1 MDESVTDEDFVAS
14 KTGLE
19 PNSDIISESSEI
31 FPDDSSENNP
41 DYVSENGNQSSNFP
55 EQLDDEDQSGMLED
69 LESDSSEDMKNFF
82 TATRAGFKKVAG
94 EVKRVTRLDF
104 EDYHRRRHLESF
116 ARSMDQWN
124 EFEKKFELKEGVT
137 PQDFTFSRLNFDRYR
152 DTLLNIDVKEMTQLD
167 RFILDLIES
176 YYDDM
181 QNEDLN
187 VVMSK
192 LRRKYKLAPSKR
204 EIFERLESLQC
215 LTMDNENNNAV
226 ECEVEGTEFDH
237 NNTNDK
243 DESDNKTVRLDTEE
257 DESTSKKLMVGSKLK
272 HLLRNKA
279 IRSNSGVVVITVMTS
294 PGTFSCSENCYYCPN
309 EPGQPRSYL
318 STEPA
323 VLRANQNDFDA
334 VKQFYD
340 RANTLYKNGHVIDK
354 IEIIV
359 LGGTWSGYPRS
370 YQEEFIRDLFYA
382 ANIYP
387 ENLQKSRER
396 GTIEYEQTLN
406 ENSKCRII
414 GLTLETRPDRIN
426 PTEIEL
432 LRKFGCTRVQLGI
445 QHTNDS
451 ILEYVNR
458 GHTTKDSIKAIYLL
472 KENCFKVD
480 IHIMP
485 DLPSS
490 SPEEDLEMFKYILSS
505 KDLQVD
511 QWKIYPCEVTP
522 FSEIEKWHKQGKY
535 IPYFDVDSKLLTNL
549 IIRVKRA
556 VHPWIRLN
564 RVIRDIPNPS
574 IIAGTN
580 LTNMRQLILNQMK
593 KLGLSCNCIRC
604 REVKESS
611 IGTPVL
617 VVREYETKGG
627 TEYFLSYENESRSII
642 YGFLRLRI
650 SNNRTYDKKITK
662 FKCLIGSGLIREL
675 HVYGIVVAHGEKLDV
690 NEPSQHR
697 GIGSN
702 LILAAEIITIYR
714 GLWKVAI
721 IAGIGTR
728 EYYKKHGYVL
738 EETFMTKRLSSL
750 DISFRYESA
759 RLRQIKVPEEIT
771 VELIKLENAT
781 KVLNMLVPASRGELI
796 DPEIEENKKY
806 NINVNDLLELA
817 EYNDYPIDYAKMGM
831 FEKFMLNGR
840 ILKDKVK
847 KMIAAHPF
855 VFISVSFCAAA
866 IYFSRA
872 RARRR

>member
-1 MDESVTDEDFVAS
+1 MDDFETDEDFS
-14 KTGLE
+14 PNKKGSE
-19 PNSDIISESSEI
+19 PSSDSNNES
-31 FPDDSSENNP
+31 SSENLHDSVPEN
-41 DYVSENGNQSSNFP
+41 DNSTNNLEEQFDNEDRGNLSE
-55 EQLDDEDQSGMLED
+55 DA
-69 LESDSSEDMKNFF
+69 ESDSSEEMKNFF
-82 TATRAGFKKVAG
+82 TATRSGFKKVAG
-94 EVKRVTRLDF
+94 DVKRVTRLDF

-116 ARSMDQWN
+116 AKSMDQWS

-167 RFILDLIES
+167 KFLFDLIDS

-215 LTMDNENNNAV
+215 LTLDQDNRVEDEVDNRKPEHNNAN
-226 ECEVEGTEFDH
+226 GKH
-237 NNTNDK
+237 
-243 DESDNKTVRLDTEE
+243 ESDNQTVTLDYEG
-257 DESTSKKLMVGSKLK
+257 DETPSKKLMVGSKLK

-340 RANTLYKNGHVIDK
+340 RANTLYKNGHVVDK

-382 ANIYP
+382 ANVYP
-387 ENLQKSRER
+387 ENLQKCRER
-396 GTIEYEQTLN
+396 GTIDYEQTLN

-432 LRKFGCTRVQLGI
+432 LRRFGCTRVQLGI

-458 GHTTKDSIKAIYLL
+458 GHTTQDSIKAIYLL

-490 SPEEDLEMFKYILSS
+490 NPQEDLEMFKYILSS

-522 FSEIEKWHKQGKY
+522 FSEIEKWHKEGKY
-535 IPYFDVDSKLLTNL
+535 IPYFDVDSNLLTNL

-580 LTNMRQLILNQMK
+580 LTNMRQLIHNQMK
-593 KLGLSCNCIRC
+593 KLGLVCNCIRC

-611 IGTPVL
+611 IGIPVL
-617 VVREYETKGG
+617 IVREYETKGG

-662 FKCLIGSGLIREL
+662 FKSLIGSGLIREL

-702 LILAAEIITIYR
+702 LILAAEIITAYR
-714 GLWKVAI
+714 GLWKMAI

-728 EYYKKHGYVL
+728 EYYKKHGYGL
-738 EETFMTKRLSSL
+738 EETFMTKHLSSQ
-750 DISFRYESA
+750 DISERYENA
-759 RLRQIKVPEEIT
+759 KLRQIQVPEDIT
-771 VELIKLENAT
+771 VELINLENAT
-781 KVLNMLVPASRGELI
+781 KVLNMSVPASRGELI
-796 DPEIEENKKY
+796 DPELEENKKY
-806 NINVNDLLELA
+806 DINVSYLLELA
-817 EYNDYPIDYAKMGM
+817 KYNSDFPIDYSKMDM
-831 FEKFMLNGR
+831 FEKFILNGR

-847 KMIAAHPF
+847 NMIVEHPF
-855 VFISVSFCAAA
+855 VFLSVSFCAATV
-866 IYFSRA
+866 YFSRS
-872 RARRR
+872 RAGRR